1 MTKRK
6 PQQSSPPVAVL
17 LVLGA
22 VALYFLLAQ
31 PAPPPPDIPPPDRPD
46 GPDLYAVFS
55 ATGGGQ
61 QAHRDAV
68 SFGVLCESLASIIEY
83 DGQRGE
89 ESRLLS
95 GVQLD
100 DMRRW
105 SREYYMR
112 GESFGQR
119 YPQLPEVVGSFLELK
134 IGESSGGP
142 VDDAVRGRWIAA
154 HRSLARSALYAANR
168 LAGQ

>member
-1 MTKRK
+1 MTRKK
-6 PQQSSPPVAVL
+6 PQQSSPPAAVL

-22 VALYFLLAQ
+22 VIVWYFLAQ
-31 PAPPPPDIPPPDRPD
+31 SPAPPPPDVPPPDRPD

-105 SREYYMR
+105 SRE
-112 GESFGQR
+112 
-119 YPQLPEVVGSFLELK
+119 
-134 IGESSGGP
+134 
-142 VDDAVRGRWIAA
+142 
-154 HRSLARSALYAANR
+154 
-168 LAGQ
+168 